1 MELFSPR
8 GKKVVT
14 PMSGLASKAEPDAQL
29 AGHGSD
35 SQRSYDVLATDG
47 NAGRLRQ

>member
-1 MELFSPR
+1 MQLFSPL
-8 GKKVVT
+8 GKKDVT
-14 PMSGLASKAEPDAQL
+14 PMFDLASKAESDAQL

-35 SQRSYDVLATDG
+35 SQRSYDVLATNG